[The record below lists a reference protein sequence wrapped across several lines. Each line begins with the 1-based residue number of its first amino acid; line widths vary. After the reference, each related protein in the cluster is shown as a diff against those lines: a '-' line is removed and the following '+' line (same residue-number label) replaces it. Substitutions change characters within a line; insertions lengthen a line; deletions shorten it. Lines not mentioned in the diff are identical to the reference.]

1 MTKAFVL
8 TLSLAAV
15 MTFAA
20 QAQTPPQHAQHHG
33 AQQAQPAP
41 KPDNSSHAGHGQA
54 AAENSPSSQAFRK
67 ANERMHKDMDIPF
80 TGNADLDFT
89 KGMIAHHQGAI
100 DMAKILLTYGKDAET
115 RKLAESIIAD
125 QEREIAQMRAWLAK
139 NGK

>member
-15 MTFAA
+15 MACA
-20 QAQTPPQHAQHHG
+20 VQAQTPPQNAQHHG

-100 DMAKILLTYGKDAET
+100 AMAEEEVEGGRYQPAVELAQTIIDTQQQEIDTMRDLLTS
-115 RKLAESIIAD
+115 L
-125 QEREIAQMRAWLAK
+125 
-139 NGK
+139 